1 LSGYKVAAIGMNF
14 SALSRH
20 GAFVAFLILYG
31 AILALQLDHGLA
43 SGDGHGIVRTT
54 QALLNSG
61 RIDVSRPPGHP
72 TTEFYLF
79 GAVGWVLQKGFGAD
93 FDDKVY
99 LVCQAI
105 GAIATLIVFYDLL
118 CRLGTTRLRALLAT
132 ICLAFSAQFLLNA
145 VDGEEFNFGLLFLLL
160 AVWFLFVGSTR
171 SNFGRLLLSIFCFAL
186 STGCRP
192 ELVFAAI
199 IFPIYCLLNPE
210 LGRKYAL
217 MSVALS
223 AVAVL
228 MVWLPILLMGIRAP
242 YTAGMNLRESI
253 LGGVYRII
261 FQAFTPPVFLLL
273 CWTLISALRELP
285 RQIASRNLV
294 FAISCTVS
302 VIFLAV
308 FFLHPSKAAHLL
320 VALPFLLLLAVDRSL
335 GLVLAL
341 AFFAVLGS
349 LVNIDIFKD
358 RQLVRPYFTAG
369 SYFQAVHQK
378 PYYRLNY
385 LRKLFDQCEDRPA
398 VIIGNAWPW
407 DFEYHVERANLPLHE
422 KDLRGEIKKDLP
434 AFFSNGDHCVF
445 LPPEAVYENALLS
458 EWQRKGY
465 AMKMDAKLYR
475 TLFARYDVRS
485 GASSAT
491 ANVGDVSFNLFRID

>member
-1 LSGYKVAAIGMNF
+1 MNF

-20 GAFVAFLILYG
+20 GAFVVFLLFYG
-31 AILALQLDHGLA
+31 AILALQFNHGLA

-54 QALLNSG
+54 QALLNG
-61 RIDVSRPPGHP
+61 GQLDVSRPPGHP

-79 GAVGWVLQKGFGAD
+79 GATGWILQKVFGVE

-99 LVCQAI
+99 LVCQAA
-105 GAIATLIVFYDLL
+105 GALATLIIFYNLL
-118 CRLGTTRLRALLAT
+118 CHLGATRVRAFLAA
-132 ICLAFSAQFLLNA
+132 ICLAFSAQFFFNA
-145 VDGEEFNFGLLFLLL
+145 VDGEEFAFGLLFLLV
-160 AVWFLFVGSTR
+160 AV
-171 SNFGRLLLSIFCFAL
+171 RLLVVRPATPNFSRLSLSIFSFAL
-186 STGCRP
+186 ATGCRP
-192 ELVFAAI
+192 ELMFAAI

-217 MSVALS
+217 VSVVLS
-223 AVAVL
+223 AIAVSF
-228 MVWLPILLMGIRAP
+228 VWLPILFMGIRAP
-242 YTAGMNLRESI
+242 YTAGMSFRESI

-273 CWTLISALRELP
+273 CWTLVGALREWP
-285 RQIASRNLV
+285 RQIKSRNFV
-294 FAISCTVS
+294 FTISCTVPI
-302 VIFLAV
+302 IFLAV

-335 GLVLAL
+335 ALVLAL
-341 AFFAVLGS
+341 IFFTLFGAV
-349 LVNIDIFKD
+349 VNIDIFKD
-358 RQLVRPYFTAG
+358 RQLAPPFFVSG

-385 LRKLFDQCEDRPA
+385 LRKLFDQCQDRPA

-407 DFEYHVERANLPLHE
+407 DFEYHIEHVNLPLHE
-422 KDLRGEIKKDLP
+422 KDFHGEIKKDIP
-434 AFFSNGDHCVF
+434 AFLSSGDHCIF
-445 LPPEAVYENALLS
+445 LPPEAAYEDALLA

-475 TLFARYDVRS
+475 TLFARYDVRL
-485 GASSAT
+485 AISSAS
-491 ANVGDVSFNLFRID
+491 ADAGGVSFTLFRID